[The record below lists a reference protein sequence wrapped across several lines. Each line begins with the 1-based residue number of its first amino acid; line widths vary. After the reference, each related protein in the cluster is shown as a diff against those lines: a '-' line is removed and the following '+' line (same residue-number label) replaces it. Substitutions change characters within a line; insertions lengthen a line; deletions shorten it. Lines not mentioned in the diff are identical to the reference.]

1 MRRTT
6 LASLFI
12 TLTAIGVSLA
22 FAVTSVAS
30 SALPTLTLAVTPKTI
45 TVGGQMVSGAVRIA
59 TTVSGEKQ
67 DNPSLLLLKPGVTPQ
82 QFASVVSKLGNSTPV
97 DAIDPYATIVYGSAD
112 APAGKTTVGYANLAA
127 GTYVALNNGSGHA
140 VFTVTQSS
148 APAAMPRAAATV
160 KAIDF
165 GYRGADVLHE
175 GEMVRWY
182 NAGYLV
188 HMMVYGRVASVA
200 VAKKAE
206 AMLLAGKEQQ
216 AEKLTLAHGTFVE
229 LLSSGQSQESV
240 IDQPPGVYVILCL
253 MNTQDGRLHSQL
265 GMFRTIRIVG

>member
-6 LASLFI
+6 LTSLFVA
-12 TLTAIGVSLA
+12 LTAIGVSLA
-22 FAVTSVAS
+22 FATTSVATS
-30 SALPTLTLAVTPKTI
+30 SLPTLTLAVTPHTI

-59 TTVSGEKQ
+59 TTVSGEKE
-67 DNPSLLLLKPGVTPQ
+67 DNPGLVLLKPGVTPQ
-82 QFASVVSKLGNSTPV
+82 QFAAVVSKLGKNTPV
-97 DAIDPYATIVYGSAD
+97 DAIDPYGTIVYGSAD
-112 APAGKTTVGYANLAA
+112 APAGKTTVGYADLPA
-127 GTYVALNNGSGHA
+127 GTYIALNNGNGHA
-140 VFTVTQSS
+140 VFTVTQSA
-148 APAAMPRAAATV
+148 APAAMPRPGATV
-160 KAIDF
+160 KAIEF
-165 GYRGADVLHE
+165 GFRGADVLHE

-188 HMMVYGRVASVA
+188 HMVVYGRVPSVA
-200 VAKKAE
+200 AAKKAE
-206 AMLLAGKEQQ
+206 AALLAGNLQG

-253 MNTQDGRLHSQL
+253 MNTEDGRLHSQL